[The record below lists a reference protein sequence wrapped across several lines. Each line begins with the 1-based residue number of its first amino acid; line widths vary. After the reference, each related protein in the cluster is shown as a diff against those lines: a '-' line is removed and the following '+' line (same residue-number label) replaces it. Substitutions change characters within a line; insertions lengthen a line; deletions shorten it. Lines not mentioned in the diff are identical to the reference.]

1 MLLQIILIHAEA
13 DVLQASDL
21 GISGPDL
28 VFATNSVIVIAASL
42 QLLDSV
48 TDSKYGTVTT

>member
-1 MLLQIILIHAEA
+1 MLIHAAA
-13 DVLQASDL
+13 DVWQASDL

-28 VFATNSVIVIAASL
+28 VFATNSVIVIATSL

>member
-1 MLLQIILIHAEA
+1 MTSFEYLWPNFYT
-13 DVLQASDL
+13 DYY
-21 GISGPDL
+21 L
-28 VFATNSVIVIAASL
+28 VFATNSVIVNAASL